1 MAIMVNQR
9 VKSLPS
15 EVTVVVISMQ
25 FQDVTAQKMNKLI
38 TLGNDLEQGVAK
50 VDLTSLTEN
59 TKYDSA
65 IYSLQVTS

>member
-15 EVTVVVISMQ
+15 EVTAVVISMQ

-38 TLGNDLEQGVAK
+38 TLVNDLEQGVAK

-59 TKYDSA
+59 TKYDSD